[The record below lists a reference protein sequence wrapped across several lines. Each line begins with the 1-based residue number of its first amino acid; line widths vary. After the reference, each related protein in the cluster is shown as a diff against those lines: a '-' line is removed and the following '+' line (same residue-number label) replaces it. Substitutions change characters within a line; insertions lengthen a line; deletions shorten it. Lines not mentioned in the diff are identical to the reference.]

1 MRVFL
6 LSVLAVIVIGV
17 GAWLILEGGLRRN
30 SGTAFALSSARVNEA
45 DKPDPR
51 GFMSSARDPAGGAT
65 SGRSQTAGA
74 EGNGQPRPAVR

>member
-51 GFMSSARDPAGGAT
+51 GNPAIQRGRPPPPSQPAT
-65 SGRSQTAGA
+65 HQ
-74 EGNGQPRPAVR
+74 